1 VDFSNSETQRIA
13 IVGGGAAGA
22 LVAIHLL
29 REHREHGALE
39 IDLIDRTGSFGAGVA
54 YATDDPLHLLNVPA
68 VRMGGISGH
77 PEHFHEWLAERGEA
91 VAEEAFLPRG
101 LYATYLRDL
110 LARGEREATKARLR
124 RVQGDVNSIA
134 VRAGAADPVLELDLA
149 DGERIEAD
157 RVVLALGPLQAGDPI
172 PVPADLKRSGVW
184 ISDPWAP
191 GALDDARRSR
201 SVLIVGSGLSMVDV
215 ALTLG
220 KGADRPRVR
229 AVSRH
234 GLVPRRHRPGL
245 TNVRRFHVPTETGT
259 IEPMLAAFLAQVGRV
274 SRQGDDWRDVIDS
287 MRPAT
292 PRLWKALK
300 REEKE
305 RFLTEYQRFWDV
317 HRFRMAPEV
326 ADRYDALVAAG
337 RLETGAASIVSLEAH
352 GRGARVFLR
361 TPGAHELEMVE
372 VDRIV
377 DCTGAGFDLR
387 RQAPPLLAGLLAA
400 GRARADELG
409 LGLDVSEDGALLDSE
424 GLRSD
429 RLYAVG
435 AVRKGVEWEA
445 IGITE
450 IRDHA
455 GAIARQIVRTGE
467 TEEIPLPTELRP
479 VAAASGKRQAA

>member
-1 VDFSNSETQRIA
+1 MTERIA

-29 REHREHGALE
+29 CEHRERGALE
-39 IDLIDRTGSFGAGVA
+39 IDLIDRDGSFGAGVA
-54 YATDDPLHLLNVPA
+54 YGTDDPLHLLNVPA

-77 PEHFHEWLAERGEA
+77 PEHFHEWLAERGEE
-91 VAEEAFLPRG
+91 VAEEAYLPRG

-110 LARGEREATKARLR
+110 LARGEREAIDARVR
-124 RVQGDVNSIA
+124 RVHGDVTSIA
-134 VRAGAADPVLELDLA
+134 VRAGAADTVLELNFA

-172 PVPADLKRSGVW
+172 TVPAELKKSGVW
-184 ISDPWAP
+184 ISDPWAE
-191 GALDDARRSR
+191 GALDEARRSR

-215 ALTLG
+215 ALSLG
-220 KGADRPRVR
+220 EEERGPRVR

-234 GLVPRRHRPGL
+234 GLVPRRHRPDL

-259 IEPMLAAFLAQVGRV
+259 IEPMLAAFLGQVGRV

-292 PRLWKALK
+292 PQLWKALK

-305 RFLTEYQRFWDV
+305 RFRTEYQRLWDV

-337 RLETGAASIVSLEAH
+337 RLETGAASIVSLESH
-352 GRGARVFLR
+352 GDGARVFLR
-361 TPGAHELEMVE
+361 TPGAHDLDMVE

-387 RQAPPLLAGLLAA
+387 REAPPLLAGLLAA

-409 LGLDVSEDGALLDSE
+409 LGLDVEEDGALLDSE

-429 RLYAVG
+429 RIFAVG

-455 GAIARQIVRTGE
+455 GAIARKIVRTGE

-479 VAAASGKRQAA
+479 VAAASGKREAA

>member
-1 VDFSNSETQRIA
+1 VDFLNSETQRIA

-29 REHREHGALE
+29 CEHRERGALE
-39 IDLIDRTGSFGAGVA
+39 IALIDRDGSFGAGVA
-54 YATDDPLHLLNVPA
+54 YGTEDPLHLLNVPA

-77 PEHFHEWLAERGEA
+77 PEHFHEWLAARGEE

-110 LARGEREATKARLR
+110 LARGEREAIDARVR
-124 RVQGDVNSIA
+124 RVQGDVTSIA
-134 VRAGAADPVLELDLA
+134 VRAGAADPVLELNLA

-172 PVPADLKRSGVW
+172 PVPAELKKSCVW
-184 ISDPWAP
+184 ISDPWAA
-191 GALDDARRSR
+191 GALDEARRSR

-215 ALTLG
+215 ALSLG
-220 KGADRPRVR
+220 EEEHGPRVR

-259 IEPMLAAFLAQVGRV
+259 IEPMLAAFFAQVSRV
-274 SRQGDDWRDVIDS
+274 CQQGDDWRDVIDS

-292 PRLWKALK
+292 PQLWKALK
-300 REEKE
+300 LEEKE
-305 RFLTEYQRFWDV
+305 RFLSEYQRFWDV

-337 RLETGAASIVSLEAH
+337 RLETGAASIVSLESH

-361 TPGAHELEMVE
+361 TPGAHELDMVE

-387 RQAPPLLAGLLAA
+387 RQAPPILAGLLAA

-409 LGLDVSEDGALLDSE
+409 LGLGVAEDGALLDSE
-424 GLRSD
+424 GLPSD
-429 RLYAVG
+429 RIFAVG

-455 GAIARQIVRTGE
+455 GAIARRIVRTGE
-467 TEEIPLPTELRP
+467 TEEMPLPTELRP
-479 VAAASGKRQAA
+479 FTAGPTKWQAA